1 MTLLDDAQAWLMQK
15 SAPFTVRYGEPLRF
29 AGQDLPAP
37 ERLRVPTRHGDVR
50 VDLHRPQDTNSDGTP
65 PVVVHFHGGA
75 FVMRYPEMDDWWCR
89 YLAATAGVAVAN
101 VDWSVAPQARYPV
114 GQEEGDD
121 VAAELATHGAEYG
134 VDGRRL
140 VVSGFSAGGQVA
152 AAVCLMA
159 RDHGS
164 YAPVLQVLG
173 VPALDLASPV
183 EDRPGMVGPDLRRLV
198 RRVYFPDV
206 ARRREPYASP
216 LLADDLSGLPPTVV
230 MTGGR
235 DALRP
240 DGDRYAARLRA
251 AGVEVL
257 HHVTPDVDHYFLTDD
272 PVRARVTM
280 AMVAE
285 RVRIACGLVA
295 PGR

>member
-1 MTLLDDAQAWLMQK
+1 MTLLDDARAWVLQK

-29 AGQDLPAP
+29 AGQDLPRP
-37 ERLRVPTRHGDVR
+37 ERHRVPTRHGDVR
-50 VDLHRPQDTNSDGTP
+50 VDLYRPAPARGPQDPP

-121 VAAELATHGAEYG
+121 VAAELAAHGGEYG
-134 VDGRRL
+134 VDGRRM

-164 YAPVLQVLG
+164 FSPVLQVLG
-173 VPALDLASPV
+173 VPALDMASEV
-183 EDRPGMVGPDLRRLV
+183 EDGHGMVDAGLRRLV
-198 RRVYFPDV
+198 RRTYFPDV
-206 ARRREPYASP
+206 ERRP
-216 LLADDLSGLPPTVV
+216 LSRTPHPCWPPTS
-230 MTGGR
+230 R
-235 DALRP
+235 ACRRP
-240 DGDRYAARLRA
+240 SS
-251 AGVEVL
+251 
-257 HHVTPDVDHYFLTDD
+257 
-272 PVRARVTM
+272 
-280 AMVAE
+280 
-285 RVRIACGLVA
+285 
-295 PGR
+295 